1 MRSVIL
7 SVCILAASFL
17 LVGCP
22 PFIGGPCCAP
32 PPHDT
37 LVGNITGLFMAEE
50 EVDISFYSSSSSGFE
65 VKTATT
71 KFSAIYK
78 QWWTPPGENVPSPP
92 STGRLVG
99 HWVQNQGNIPLYI
112 FFEVFTE
119 EINGPQFIPLPN
131 TAHLSFSDLLDAYRL
146 ECPDL
151 NDCKYV
157 IIVPPGESRMF
168 RYGDE

>member
-1 MRSVIL
+1 MRNVIL
-7 SVCILAASFL
+7 SVCILAVSFL

-22 PFIGGPCCAP
+22 PPFPCCVAP
-32 PPHDT
+32 PHGT
-37 LVGNITGLFMAEE
+37 LVGRVTGLFMAEE
-50 EVDISFYSSSSSGFE
+50 EVDISFYSTSSGFE

-99 HWVQNQGNIPLYI
+99 HRVQNQGNIPLYI

-119 EINGPQFIPLPN
+119 AIDGPQFIPLPN

-168 RYGDE
+168 RYADE